1 VGRGG
6 LTFVVNADTPAVAV
20 DKLALVEQNLRQAE
34 EYRPA
39 NDRDRR
45 MRALNLRQLNDARVR
60 LQAAS

>member
-1 VGRGG
+1 
-6 LTFVVNADTPAVAV
+6 VAV

-34 EYRPA
+34 EYRPT

-45 MRALNLRQLNDARVR
+45 MRALNLRQLNAARVR